1 MTIVYR
7 CDRCGMT
14 STSFFYHI
22 KIMNP
27 FHEKEGVSNQELD
40 LCRKCKEEFMLK
52 FLKSLYYDNNKK

>member
-1 MTIVYR
+1 
-7 CDRCGMT
+7 
-14 STSFFYHI
+14 
-22 KIMNP
+22 MNP